1 MTTKRVVI
9 TGLGAVTPVGN
20 DVRSMWASMMAMQSG
35 AAEIKAFDASL
46 FKTRFACEVKDFDIS
61 CWLDRKEA
69 RKLDRFTHF
78 AVASAEEAFHDSG
91 LEPNKEPRQR
101 MGVIWGSGMGGLID
115 FETGFGEFITSNGT
129 PHFNPFYIPKAIIN
143 IASGYLSLRYGLQGP
158 CYGVASACASS
169 GHAIAAAVDC
179 IRLGRADVM
188 LAGGSDAD
196 ITYSGVGGFNALH
209 ALSTQNDHPASASC
223 PFSRSRD
230 GFVLGEGGA
239 CLVLEEYEH
248 AVRRGATIYA
258 ELAGVGINADAYH
271 MTAPE
276 PTGQGAMEVMRLAIE
291 DAGVTP
297 ADIDYIN
304 AHGTSTRL
312 GDLAEIKA
320 IQQLWGDDVYRL
332 NISSTKSMMGH
343 TLGAAA
349 AIEAVTTIMA
359 LREGIVPPTINHA
372 EDDAD
377 EEIDS
382 RLNLTFNAPQKR
394 DIRCA
399 ISNSFGF
406 GGQNVCLLFKQI

>member
-1 MTTKRVVI
+1 
-9 TGLGAVTPVGN
+9 
-20 DVRSMWASMMAMQSG
+20 
-35 AAEIKAFDASL
+35 
-46 FKTRFACEVKDFDIS
+46 
-61 CWLDRKEA
+61 
-69 RKLDRFTHF
+69 
-78 AVASAEEAFHDSG
+78 
-91 LEPNKEPRQR
+91 
-101 MGVIWGSGMGGLID
+101 
-115 FETGFGEFITSNGT
+115 
-129 PHFNPFYIPKAIIN
+129 
-143 IASGYLSLRYGLQGP
+143 
-158 CYGVASACASS
+158 
-169 GHAIAAAVDC
+169 
-179 IRLGRADVM
+179 M

-209 ALSTQNDHPASASC
+209 ALSTQNDHPASASR

-297 ADIDYIN
+297 ANIDYIN